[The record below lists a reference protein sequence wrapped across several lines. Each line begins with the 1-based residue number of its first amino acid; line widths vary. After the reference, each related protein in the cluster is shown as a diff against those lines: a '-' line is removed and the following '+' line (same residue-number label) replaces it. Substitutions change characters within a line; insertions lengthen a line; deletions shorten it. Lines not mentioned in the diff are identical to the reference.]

1 MGRKKEGRGN
11 EKEHIYFESKKP
23 GRDSVFGAVEDAGK
37 KGVDSKKELFLIAG
51 AQLADLADAKT
62 KDHAGKTKKW
72 THKTW
77 GGRSYILWKLF
88 YKLKK
93 EGKVKDSDAKKLKM
107 ITSGGHKIMEI
118 KDKAERVKRI
128 KQILKKVGLK
138 DSEIRRLIEKTN

>member
-1 MGRKKEGRGN
+1 MSRKKEGK

-23 GRDSVFGAVEDAGK
+23 GRDSVFGAVEDVGR
-37 KGVDSKKELFLIAG
+37 KGVDTKEELFMIAG
-51 AQLADLADAKT
+51 AQLADLGDLKT
-62 KDHAGKTKKW
+62 KDHSGKSKKW
-72 THKTW
+72 SHKLW

-107 ITSGGHKIMEI
+107 ITSAGHKIMEI

-128 KQILKKVGLK
+128 KQVLKKAGLK
-138 DSEIRRLIEKTN
+138 DSEIKKLLEKTN